1 MALAPVMMLAATP
14 HPLAISSQVLPRRP
28 DANLQNA
35 CAYGRPVSRRVAYFR
50 SMLGG
55 ILEVGRT
62 CRPSSA
68 DLRALEL
75 AATQGLNAKTF
86 GEAIH
91 HLDAGGILLAL
102 NGTAVGAVNVC
113 AMRKLF
119 LRQASGL
126 PKPA

>member
-1 MALAPVMMLAATP
+1 
-14 HPLAISSQVLPRRP
+14 
-28 DANLQNA
+28 
-35 CAYGRPVSRRVAYFR
+35 
-50 SMLGG
+50 MLGG
-55 ILEVGRT
+55 ILEVR
-62 CRPSSA
+62 A
-68 DLRALEL
+68 DLPTRVLL
-75 AATQGLNAKTF
+75 LIFGRWRSLQQLRGLNAKTF

-102 NGTAVGAVNVC
+102 NGTDVGAVNVC